1 MKEIFS
7 CFDIAKSLAIL
18 IELAVI
24 AKIEYRSLKILENC
38 RLPFL
43 FLLYL
48 VFMENQLKISIPSPC
63 HENLSLMDNT
73 ENGKF
78 CLSCQK
84 EVIDFTKMTD
94 EEIVLYFDKK
104 KSGAAKVCGTFR
116 ADQVLEKEKMIEIP
130 IQTYFYAKTNHQK
143 FLWMLFACMG
153 MFFVSCDSKTKGD
166 VKITVVDSLKI
177 RTDQDTI
184 KNKEI
189 LLTGDT
195 IYSTQSNGKS
205 KKIESV
211 DKIQGEVVETVS
223 GYVAPVVKVGCVIP
237 EATEEEPMVMI
248 KGKIAF
254 PKDTSSKQELNV
266 PQKDSASN
274 VNQRPPS
281 KFIGIKPRKLFE
293 D

>member
-7 CFDIAKSLAIL
+7 CFDIAKSLTIL

-24 AKIEYRSLKILENC
+24 AKIEYLSLKIFENC

-43 FLLYL
+43 SFLYL

-63 HENLSLMDNT
+63 HENLSLMDKT

-153 MFFVSCDSKTKGD
+153 MFFVSCDLKTKGE
-166 VKITVVDSLKI
+166 VKITVVDSLKNI
-177 RTDQDTI
+177 NDEDTI
-184 KNKEI
+184 DNNEI

-195 IYSTQSNGKS
+195 IYSNQPNVKP
-205 KKIESV
+205 KKIVRAETLTGDIESV
-211 DKIQGEVVETVS
+211 T
-223 GYVAPVVKVGCVIP
+223 GYVAPVVRVGCVIP
-237 EATEEEPMVMI
+237 KAIEEETIVTI
-248 KGKIAF
+248 KGKVAF
-254 PKDTSSKQELNV
+254 QNDTSRIEQLNV
-266 PQKDSASN
+266 PQKDTSSTM
-274 VNQRPPS
+274 NQRPPS
-281 KFIGIKPRKLFE
+281 KFIEIKPRKLFK

>member
-24 AKIEYRSLKILENC
+24 AKIEYRSLKIFENC

-63 HENLSLMDNT
+63 HENLSLMDKT

-104 KSGAAKVCGTFR
+104 ISGAAKVCGTFR

-153 MFFVSCDSKTKGD
+153 MFFVSCDSKTKGE
-166 VKITVVDSLKI
+166 VKITVVDSLKNI
-177 RTDQDTI
+177 NDEDSI
-184 KNKEI
+184 DNKEI

-195 IYSTQSNGKS
+195 IYSTQPNGKP
-205 KKIESV
+205 KKIERAETLTGDIESV
-211 DKIQGEVVETVS
+211 T
-223 GYVAPVVKVGCVIP
+223 GYVAPVVRVGCVIP
-237 EATEEEPMVMI
+237 EAIEEETIVTI
-248 KGKIAF
+248 KGKVAF
-254 PKDTSSKQELNV
+254 PNDTSRIEQLNV
-266 PQKDSASN
+266 PQKDTASTIKL
-274 VNQRPPS
+274 RPPS
-281 KFIGIKPRKLFE
+281 KFIGIKPRKLFN

>member
-1 MKEIFS
+1 M
-7 CFDIAKSLAIL
+7 
-18 IELAVI
+18 I
-24 AKIEYRSLKILENC
+24 AKIEYLSLKIFENC

-43 FLLYL
+43 SFLYL

-63 HENLSLMDNT
+63 HENLSLMDKT

-104 KSGAAKVCGTFR
+104 KSGTAKVCGTFR

-153 MFFVSCDSKTKGD
+153 MFFVSCDSKTKGE
-166 VKITVVDSLKI
+166 VKITVVDSLKNI
-177 RTDQDTI
+177 NDEDSI
-184 KNKEI
+184 DNKEI

-195 IYSTQSNGKS
+195 IYSTQPNGKP
-205 KKIESV
+205 KKIERAETLTGDIESV
-211 DKIQGEVVETVS
+211 T
-223 GYVAPVVKVGCVIP
+223 GYVAPVVRVGCVIP
-237 EATEEEPMVMI
+237 EAIEEETIVTI
-248 KGKIAF
+248 KGKVAF
-254 PKDTSSKQELNV
+254 PNDTSRIEQLNV
-266 PQKDSASN
+266 PQKDTASTM
-274 VNQRPPS
+274 NQRPPS
-281 KFIGIKPRKLFE
+281 KFIGIKPRKLFK

>member
-1 MKEIFS
+1 VIFS

-24 AKIEYRSLKILENC
+24 AKIEYRSLKIFEIC
-38 RLPFL
+38 RLPLIDF
-43 FLLYL
+43 LYL
-48 VFMENQLKISIPSPC
+48 VVMENQLKISIPTPC
-63 HENLSLMDNT
+63 HENLSLMDKT

-116 ADQVLEKEKMIEIP
+116 VDQVLEKEKMIEIP

-166 VKITVVDSLKI
+166 VKITVVDSLENSKY
-177 RTDQDTI
+177 QDTI
-184 KNKEI
+184 ENKEI

-195 IYSTQSNGKS
+195 IYSIEPTEKP
-205 KKIESV
+205 KKIEQV
-211 DKIQGEVVETVS
+211 DKIQGEVVENVT
-223 GYVAPVVKVGCVIP
+223 GFVAPIVKGGCVIP
-237 EATEEEPMVMI
+237 ENTEEELIVTI
-248 KGKIAF
+248 KGKVAY
-254 PKDTSSKQELNV
+254 PKDTLRKQELHV
-266 PQKDSASN
+266 SQKDTAAN
-274 VNQRPPS
+274 MDQRPPS
-281 KFIGIKPRKLFE
+281 KFIGIKPRKLFK

>member
-24 AKIEYRSLKILENC
+24 AKIEYLSLKIFENC

-43 FLLYL
+43 SFLYL

-63 HENLSLMDNT
+63 HENLSLMDKT

-104 KSGAAKVCGTFR
+104 KSGTAKLCGTFR

-153 MFFVSCDSKTKGD
+153 MFFVSCDSKTKGE
-166 VKITVVDSLKI
+166 VKITVVDSLKNI
-177 RTDQDTI
+177 NDEDTI
-184 KNKEI
+184 DNKEI

-195 IYSTQSNGKS
+195 IYSTQQNGKP
-205 KKIESV
+205 KEIERAETLTGDIESV
-211 DKIQGEVVETVS
+211 T
-223 GYVAPVVKVGCVIP
+223 GYVAPVVRVGCVIP
-237 EATEEEPMVMI
+237 EAIEEEPIVTI
-248 KGKIAF
+248 KGKVAF
-254 PKDTSSKQELNV
+254 PNDTSRIEQLNV
-266 PQKDSASN
+266 PQKDTASTM
-274 VNQRPPS
+274 NQRPPS
-281 KFIGIKPRKLFE
+281 KFIGIKPRKLFK